1 MKTGIIM
8 TVFFKVF
15 ILIVFSSTLWLL
27 IKNEVYS
34 RDISGKEVAL
44 YVNNSLKQNNIWGL
58 GNEGYITSTGEL
70 NFYLKDHLGSVSAV
84 TDDKN
89 SVISAQDYDAWGYI
103 YEGRSY
109 ESNEDKFKFTGKE
122 RDEESEYDY
131 FGARYYDARIGRWGQ
146 VEPLLDKYPQYNP
159 YNYSKDNP
167 LTIKDVDGRD
177 IIPVFFPD
185 YKPESKGINFPVG
198 HSGILV
204 IDNETG
210 NVNYYEYGAYD
221 PHGQGMV
228 RRSKLESNSNFSN
241 IEFNKEGNP
250 TEESIQKVL
259 EEIGGGSIEGA
270 YIKTSIEET
279 QLTKKFLESKLNES
293 NPQSEKYNPDRK
305 KYNTLT
311 NNCSSFVCEAVKKGG
326 VYVPPHV
333 IDIPVSV
340 STYFRI
346 LYKNVNYDPK

>member
-1 MKTGIIM
+1 M
-8 TVFFKVF
+8 TSDFAGPVVGGQKVCLSWADKLSF
-15 ILIVFSSTLWLL
+15 AEQTFWNT
-27 IKNEVYS
+27 
-34 RDISGKEVAL
+34 
-44 YVNNSLKQNNIWGL
+44 NNG
-58 GNEGYITSTGEL
+58 T
-70 NFYLKDHLGSVSAV
+70 
-84 TDDKN
+84 
-89 SVISAQDYDAWGYI
+89 
-103 YEGRSY
+103 
-109 ESNEDKFKFTGKE
+109 
-122 RDEESEYDY
+122 
-131 FGARYYDARIGRWGQ
+131 
-146 VEPLLDKYPQYNP
+146 
-159 YNYSKDNP
+159 
-167 LTIKDVDGRD
+167 
-177 IIPVFFPD
+177 
-185 YKPESKGINFPVG
+185 
-198 HSGILV
+198 
-204 IDNETG
+204 
-210 NVNYYEYGAYD
+210 
-221 PHGQGMV
+221 
-228 RRSKLESNSNFSN
+228 N